1 MSGVTRRVRVL
12 VAKPGLDGHDR
23 GAQVVARAFMDA
35 GMEVIYTGIRQT
47 PEMII
52 HAALQEDVDCI
63 GLSMLSGGHV
73 EHTESVVR
81 GLEAAGAKDIVVV
94 VGGII
99 PAADLDALRDLGV
112 TGVFGPG
119 STTGEMVAV
128 VEELCRNR
136 ARSLGVGEKG

>member
-1 MSGVTRRVRVL
+1 MSGTRQIRIL

-47 PEMII
+47 PEMIV
-52 HAALQEDVDCI
+52 HAALQEDVDCV

-81 GLEAAGAKDIVVV
+81 GLEAAGAKDIVVII
-94 VGGII
+94 GGII
-99 PAADLDALRDLGV
+99 PADDLDALRDLGV
-112 TGVFGPG
+112 AGVFGPG
-119 STTGEMVAV
+119 STMSEMVAS
-128 VEELCRNR
+128 VEELCRSRSR
-136 ARSLGVGEKG
+136 ALAGAGEK